1 MKFDK
6 FNAFKARKPKYLPDI
21 ERERIRKRWVVY
33 LPEIDDQYAGW
44 EIGMIVYG
52 GRTDLYHHRKRLAV
66 VTEAIEDEFAH
77 RMIANGVKII
87 RPRPGRDDRAATIAR
102 IMVRR

>member
-1 MKFDK
+1 MKKD
-6 FNAFKARKPKYLPDI
+6 RKPKYLPDI
-21 ERERIRKRWVVY
+21 DRECIRKRWVVY

-44 EIGMIVYG
+44 EIGMLVYG

-66 VTEAIEDEFAH
+66 VTEASEDESAQ
-77 RMIANGVKII
+77 RMTANGVKII
-87 RPRPGRDDRAATIAR
+87 RSRPGKEDRAATIAR